1 MKKFVYVY
9 LVLGLL
15 SVFSALASN
24 APTEQNTE
32 RLAPALL
39 QQVSIKQV
47 SATAE
52 VLYSISQ
59 TKLEADGHWQRTSYY
74 SIRINDLASARDYG
88 RIVIPFNHYYSDMH
102 LDFANSLSP
111 QGKLNA
117 LAEDAL
123 QRRVTGGGQDFYSD
137 SSELVFSLP
146 EVHAGSVIE
155 FQYTQKS
162 RNLAF
167 AELYNERSTP
177 FWFQEKVAKD
187 SWRADYVHNY
197 QFSFTT
203 LADKTIYSKSYQTHP
218 EQSVNTQNG
227 EWLTRTWQ
235 MNNVAEI
242 VVERR
247 MPRGHKV
254 RPEMMISTQKDW
266 AVVDQWTW
274 NKVED
279 KLAESINVKA
289 AVAELALGQ
298 HANYQQKVQA
308 VYQHLQDKVRY
319 VFAHLG
325 RGGYDPHY
333 PDEVIKAGYGDCKD
347 QTVLAVAML
356 RELGIESYP
365 ALVET
370 PRNGDSDTE
379 LVRLIFDHMIVYI
392 PEQDGHK
399 ELWLD
404 TTGDRGLFPGMS
416 NFMVG
421 QNALIVNGQGGRL
434 LDIGEDGFAENLAT
448 LNIVYQL
455 DEQGASQAQVDIELS
470 GMFEQHIRSWYKHSS
485 EQNAATQQFFK
496 GLYSQ
501 GLEFD
506 MTGQVLNTE
515 ALFKP
520 VVMSAKFNFEKQADA
535 NPIHGANLNQLLGT
549 FADFNGLPIPEE
561 RVNRYIDKYAYTL
574 KLNAK
579 FIGGAEKVASLV
591 QSSPSMQNEF
601 FDLVQTGKKQ
611 GDDYLVS
618 IEFNHKD
625 IDISAQ
631 KYQEYY
637 AKVQQM
643 SRLDAWLVSLRTEP
657 SKVQN
662 LVKQQTKEQFG
673 SDSVQVYLVE
683 ARKLLQQGK
692 FTAAIVPAK
701 KAVDLDNN
709 NGEAW
714 YVLATAQGFAT
725 QIEASQQSFAK
736 AAELGYQP

>member
-1 MKKFVYVY
+1 MKKICYLYFVFA
-9 LVLGLL
+9 
-15 SVFSALASN
+15 VFSSFLVKAAEP
-24 APTEQNTE
+24 AQTTP
-32 RLAPALL
+32 RLAPDLL
-39 QQVSIKQV
+39 EQTSLEKR
-47 SATAE
+47 STTAE

-59 TKLEADGHWQRTSYY
+59 TKLLADGHWQRTSYY

-88 RIVIPFNHYYSDMH
+88 RIVIPYNHYYSDME

-111 QGKLNA
+111 EGKLNA
-117 LAEDAL
+117 LAKDAL

-167 AELYNERSTP
+167 PELYNERSTP

-187 SWRADYVHNY
+187 SWRADFVHHY

-203 LADKTIYSKSYQTHP
+203 LADNTIYTKAYLNHP
-218 EQSVNTQNG
+218 LQSTDSQDG
-227 EWLTRTWQ
+227 PWLTRSWK
-235 MNNVAEI
+235 MNHVAEI

-247 MPRGHKV
+247 MPRGHKI
-254 RPEMMISTQKDW
+254 RPELMLSTQKDW
-266 AVVDQWTW
+266 SVVDQWTW
-274 NKVED
+274 NKVAD
-279 KLAESINVKA
+279 KLPATLKVKG
-289 AVAELALGQ
+289 AVAQLGLSP
-298 HANYQQKVQA
+298 HASYQQKVEA

-325 RGGYDPHY
+325 RGGYDPHF
-333 PDEVIKAGYGDCKD
+333 PDDVIQAGYGDCKD

-356 RELGIESYP
+356 RELGIDSYP

-370 PRNGDSDTE
+370 PRNGNSDTE

-392 PEQDGHK
+392 PPQNGQQ

-421 QNALIVNGQGGRL
+421 QNALIVNGRGGRL
-434 LDIGEDGFAENLAT
+434 LDIAQTSFNDNSAV

-455 DEQGASQAQVDIELS
+455 DESGASQAQVDIELS

-485 EQNAATQQFFK
+485 EQSAATQQFFK

-501 GLEFD
+501 GLEYQLV
-506 MTGQVLNTE
+506 GEVLNSE
-515 ALFKP
+515 ALFTP
-520 VVMSAKFNFEKQADA
+520 VRLSAKFNFDKQDES
-535 NPIHGANLNQLLGT
+535 NPIHGANLNQLLGM
-549 FADFNGLPIPEE
+549 FADFNNLPIPEE
-561 RVNRYIDKYAYTL
+561 RVNRYIDKYPYTL

-579 FIGGAEKVASLV
+579 FIGGADKVASLV
-591 QSSPSMQNEF
+591 QSSPSMDNDF
-601 FDLVQTGKKQ
+601 FTVAQQGKQ
-611 GDDYLVS
+611 QQDDFVVS
-618 IEFNHKD
+618 IEFAHHKLD
-625 IDISAQ
+625 LTVPA
-631 KYQEYY
+631 YQDYY

-643 SRLDAWLVSLRTEP
+643 SRLDAWLVSLRTDP
-657 SKVQN
+657 NKVQT
-662 LVKQQTKEQFG
+662 LAKQQASAQFG
-673 SDSVQVYLVE
+673 NHSVEFYLVE
-683 ARKLLQQGK
+683 ARQLLQQGK
-692 FTAAIVPAK
+692 FSDAIVPAK
-701 KAVDLDNN
+701 KAVELDNK

-725 QIEASQQSFAK
+725 QIEASKRSFAK

>member
-9 LVLGLL
+9 LVLGLF

-24 APTEQNTE
+24 APAEQNTE

-39 QQVSIKQV
+39 QQVSIKQA

-102 LDFANSLSP
+102 VDFANSLSP

-227 EWLTRTWQ
+227 EWLTRTWK

-279 KLAESINVKA
+279 KLAASINVKA

-298 HANYQQKVQA
+298 HVSYQQKVQA

-356 RELGIESYP
+356 QELGIESYP
-365 ALVET
+365 A
-370 PRNGDSDTE
+370 
-379 LVRLIFDHMIVYI
+379 
-392 PEQDGHK
+392 
-399 ELWLD
+399 
-404 TTGDRGLFPGMS
+404 
-416 NFMVG
+416 
-421 QNALIVNGQGGRL
+421 
-434 LDIGEDGFAENLAT
+434 
-448 LNIVYQL
+448 
-455 DEQGASQAQVDIELS
+455 
-470 GMFEQHIRSWYKHSS
+470 
-485 EQNAATQQFFK
+485 
-496 GLYSQ
+496 
-501 GLEFD
+501 
-506 MTGQVLNTE
+506 
-515 ALFKP
+515 
-520 VVMSAKFNFEKQADA
+520 
-535 NPIHGANLNQLLGT
+535 
-549 FADFNGLPIPEE
+549 
-561 RVNRYIDKYAYTL
+561 
-574 KLNAK
+574 
-579 FIGGAEKVASLV
+579 
-591 QSSPSMQNEF
+591 
-601 FDLVQTGKKQ
+601 
-611 GDDYLVS
+611 
-618 IEFNHKD
+618 
-625 IDISAQ
+625 
-631 KYQEYY
+631 
-637 AKVQQM
+637 
-643 SRLDAWLVSLRTEP
+643 
-657 SKVQN
+657 
-662 LVKQQTKEQFG
+662 
-673 SDSVQVYLVE
+673 
-683 ARKLLQQGK
+683 
-692 FTAAIVPAK
+692 
-701 KAVDLDNN
+701 
-709 NGEAW
+709 
-714 YVLATAQGFAT
+714 
-725 QIEASQQSFAK
+725 
-736 AAELGYQP
+736 